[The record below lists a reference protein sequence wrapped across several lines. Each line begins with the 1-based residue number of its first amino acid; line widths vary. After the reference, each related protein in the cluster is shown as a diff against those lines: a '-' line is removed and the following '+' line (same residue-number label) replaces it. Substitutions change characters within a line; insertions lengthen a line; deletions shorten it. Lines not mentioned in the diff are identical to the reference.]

1 MNSPALFRSV
11 CLCGFSLLSG
21 LLFCSC
27 WLGYLR
33 GVSEVLFC
41 LFLECFLFNRG
52 DPPTFFNCLLFL
64 CSESVWFTPEIFC
77 KQGVL

>member
-1 MNSPALFRSV
+1 MREFPCAFRSV

-41 LFLECFLFNRG
+41 LFLECFLSNRG
-52 DPPTFFNCLLFL
+52 DPPTFFHVDSFN
-64 CSESVWFTPEIFC
+64 P
-77 KQGVL
+77 